1 MEDFL
6 LYNRVSK
13 LEGKTSTIF
22 DLENDEKWVYGYYG
36 LYSVTEDGR
45 VFSYVKGY
53 KKELSRC
60 LETNHRNGEKT
71 YYIVH
76 LKGKTKKVHRL
87 VAEAFLDEP
96 SEDLLEFARNSFHG
110 KVHVNHKDLDKRNNH
125 YTNLE
130 WCTPSQNAR
139 HAHENNAMDYNKP
152 YKKEQAD
159 NFVLTGELGV
169 RKKRAATYSLKPED
183 FIRNNIPA
191 EIKDIGYNSYPLHR
205 WNRIIDTFE
214 LCETDLL
221 LEEIADLL
229 GIDITTVSKIKNGH
243 RQSAAKE
250 IYEKYGNDPYY
261 RVNYERT
268 YTLNQQ
274 MSGMLD
280 QIQKLKNI
288 AKQNEERVDD

>member
-6 LYNRVSK
+6 VYDRILK
-13 LEGKTSTIF
+13 LEKQAAKLF
-22 DLENDEKWVYGYYG
+22 DLEEDEKWVMGYHG
-36 LYSVTEDGR
+36 IYSVTEDGR
-45 VFSYVKGY
+45 VFSYIKGY

-60 LETNHRNGEKT
+60 LETDHRTGEKT

-87 VAEAFLDEP
+87 VAEVFLDEP
-96 SEDLLEFARNSFHG
+96 TEDLLEFARNSFHG

-130 WCTPSQNAR
+130 WCTPSQNVR
-139 HAHENNAMDYNKP
+139 HALENNAMDYNKP
-152 YKKEQAD
+152 YKKEKAD
-159 NFVLTGELGV
+159 NFVLTGALGG
-169 RKKRAATYSLKPED
+169 RKKRGAAHSLKPDD

-191 EIKDIGYNSYPLHR
+191 EIKDIGYNTYPLQR

-221 LEEIADLL
+221 LEEIANILD
-229 GIDITTVSKIKNGH
+229 IDITTVSKIKNGH
-243 RQSAAKE
+243 RQSLARE

-268 YTLNQQ
+268 YTLKQQ
-274 MSGMLD
+274 QADMLD
-280 QIQKLKNI
+280 QIRRLKEVVAN
-288 AKQNEERVDD
+288 DDCK